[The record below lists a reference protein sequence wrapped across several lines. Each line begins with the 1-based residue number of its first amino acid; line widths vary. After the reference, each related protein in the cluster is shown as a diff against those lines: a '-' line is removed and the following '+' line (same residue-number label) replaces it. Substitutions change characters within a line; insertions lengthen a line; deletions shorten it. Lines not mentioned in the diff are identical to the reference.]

1 MQNKGHYRYKSKI
14 FYTMI
19 LVSVLPVIILG
30 LYSYHIYVKE
40 AAQRKNLT
48 MQTTVNQ
55 VKNRVENVLGS
66 IKQYYAEVENKEAIK
81 ELIYAK
87 DLYYNQY
94 SRLKEGI
101 EVLSGPVYLR
111 EYIIGYTFINTTQN
125 WVISNYGMYHYDEL
139 ANEEA
144 LEELLEKG
152 QWGENNIQC
161 FWINRMDKQ
170 EPSIIPNGKNII
182 MSKYVMA
189 VRLPM
194 LAAGEKC
201 MLLINLDSN
210 RLINLIAENLDNMDI
225 TVINTDNEL
234 VYTSN
239 PSMGDYCT
247 KYGKRLDSVSDYSGI
262 KMQDGTVH
270 CMAAT
275 SATTN
280 GLIYIASYNVS
291 SVQEGA
297 GQILYMSV
305 ILLLVISLV
314 LMFARMG
321 TKIVYTPVS
330 ELINQFH
337 SVLKDS
343 KPVVKDEFT
352 WLSEGLNQLVENKES
367 LERMVEDQKELLV
380 ELFLSRLIHGE
391 LTQERIDEGV
401 LRFNLQKKPCYIAAG
416 IRIVQEK
423 YKSDSMEQ
431 DALTSTV
438 VEHMPKELYQELF
451 GRPVI
456 KRNIIFLILGADT
469 KEEAEEKVERLYE
482 KIILY
487 VAAEYGCQTHCGVSQ
502 VFYKLKHIRT
512 AINEGGEALKNSESL
527 KFCENQ
533 AGGVRSDL
541 VKAISFYADFGKSDQ
556 PAYQYDLCAEQEIRK
571 AIDECEAE
579 KAFGITD
586 QFIDRM
592 IEKGIS
598 RQDRYFFLHRFQ
610 VAILQ
615 VALEAGLSINQIF
628 EKDEVNLFSKLDS
641 IVDPE
646 NIKQFYNTQ
655 VIEPIIKSLRQYR
668 RSHSMDIMEQV
679 LALVKEKNGDI
690 TLSECAE
697 KLNYHPSYIWRVLK
711 TERNMT
717 FTDFVAVEKL
727 ELAKE
732 MLTQTSLSVAEIAQK
747 LNYTNTQ
754 NFIRFFNKHEGI
766 TPGKFRQEHKK
777 QENGK

>member
-1 MQNKGHYRYKSKI
+1 
-14 FYTMI
+14 MI

-30 LYSYHIYVKE
+30 LYSYHIYIKE

-48 MQTTVNQ
+48 MQTTASQ

-139 ANEEA
+139 ANEET

-170 EPSIIPNGKNII
+170 EPSVIPNGKNII

-225 TVINTDNEL
+225 TVINTDSEL

-239 PSMGDYCT
+239 SSMGDYCT
-247 KYGKRLDSVSDYSGI
+247 QYGKRLDSVRDYSGI

-270 CMAAT
+270 RMAAT

-343 KPVVKDEFT
+343 KPVAKDEFT
-352 WLSEGLNQLVENKES
+352 WLSEELNQLVENKES
-367 LERMVEDQKELLV
+367 LERMVENQKELLV
-380 ELFLSRLIHGE
+380 ELFLSRLIRGE

-401 LRFNLQKKPCYIAAG
+401 LRFNLQQKPCYITAG

-438 VEHMPKELYQELF
+438 VEHMPKELYKELF

-456 KRNIIFLILGADT
+456 KSNIIFLILGADT

-487 VAAEYGCQTHCGVSQ
+487 IAAEYGCQTHCGVSQ
-502 VFYKLKHIRT
+502 VFYKLKHLRT

-533 AGGVRSDL
+533 AGGVKSDL
-541 VKAISFYADFGKSDQ
+541 VKAISFYADFGKNDQ
-556 PAYQYDLCAEQEIRK
+556 PAYQYDLFAEQEIRK
-571 AIDECEAE
+571 AIDECEVE

-586 QFIDRM
+586 RFIDRM

-615 VALEAGLSINQIF
+615 VAFLSLIHI
-628 EKDEVNLFSKLDS
+628 
-641 IVDPE
+641 
-646 NIKQFYNTQ
+646 
-655 VIEPIIKSLRQYR
+655 
-668 RSHSMDIMEQV
+668 
-679 LALVKEKNGDI
+679 
-690 TLSECAE
+690 
-697 KLNYHPSYIWRVLK
+697 
-711 TERNMT
+711 
-717 FTDFVAVEKL
+717 
-727 ELAKE
+727 
-732 MLTQTSLSVAEIAQK
+732 
-747 LNYTNTQ
+747 
-754 NFIRFFNKHEGI
+754 
-766 TPGKFRQEHKK
+766 
-777 QENGK
+777 